1 MEMMG
6 FVKSIAGL
14 VMLGGLLQTQGAVPL
29 RLNVAIPDPANN
41 APAARKYKL
50 STQLTVDKS
59 EIKLEAEV
67 THRIVDISP
76 EGNVKVAVTQ
86 AAGKLTRGG
95 SDVAYRPTPTLF
107 VTYSMQGQVLEV
119 EGETADADDTR
130 FACLTTIV
138 FSEKPV
144 GVGDKWEFTTPENK
158 EKLIAETRGKF
169 EVLGTEKVAGKDCMK
184 ISFENKELGKDATAF
199 AKGTQW
205 IEVST
210 GTQVKV
216 QCTMA
221 NIPLGGSKVNP
232 TWELTFV
239 PEKP

>member
-1 MEMMG
+1 MMG
-6 FVKSIAGL
+6 VVKAVAGL
-14 VMLGGLLQTQGAVPL
+14 LMLGGLMQAQGPVPM
-29 RLNVAIPDPANN
+29 RLNVAMPDPANN

-50 STQLTVDKS
+50 STQMSIDKA

-67 THRIVDISP
+67 THRIVDIST
-76 EGNVKVAVTQ
+76 EGNVKVAVIQ
-86 AAGKLTRGG
+86 SAGKLTRGG
-95 SDVAYRPTPTLF
+95 SDVPYRPTPTLF
-107 VTYSMQGQVLEV
+107 FTYSMQGQVLEV
-119 EGETADADDTR
+119 EGESADADDTR
-130 FACLTTIV
+130 FACLTSIV

-169 EVLGTEKVAGKDCMK
+169 EVLARETISGKDCLK

-216 QCTMA
+216 QCTMN
-221 NIPLGGSKVNP
+221 NIPLGGANISP
-232 TWELTFV
+232 TWELNFV
-239 PEKP
+239 PDKP